1 MRSILGIESII
12 KENQEEYYKVI
23 SDCDK
28 AGNSNKFIEFML
40 KVINET
46 IDDVLIKQKTTQ
58 ETTQEKILNII
69 RENALVTQEEMAK
82 ILNIT
87 RDGVSYNIKA
97 LKDKGIIERKGSTKK
112 GVWVIKNN
120 K

>member
-1 MRSILGIESII
+1 MRSILVIESII

-23 SDCDK
+23 FDCDK

-69 RENALVTQEEMAK
+69 RENSLVTQEEMAK

-97 LKDKGIIERKGSTKK
+97 LKDKGILERKGSTKK

>member
-1 MRSILGIESII
+1 MRSILGIETII

-28 AGNSNKFIEFML
+28 SGNSNKFIEFML

-46 IDDVLIKQKTTQ
+46 IDDVLIKQK
-58 ETTQEKILNII
+58 TTQEKILNII

>member
-28 AGNSNKFIEFML
+28 AGNSNKFIEFIL

-46 IDDVLIKQKTTQ
+46 IDEVLIKQK
-58 ETTQEKILNII
+58 TTQEKILNII

-97 LKDKGIIERKGSTKK
+97 LKDKGILERKGSTKK